1 MQGQFDPLTLWAGL
15 RGLDGISEIEVCLI
29 ASSDVME
36 PHLTYI
42 IPSLTLNR
50 RPPATASV
58 TVPALGRRT
67 YLTEERYEL

>member
-1 MQGQFDPLTLWAGL
+1 MQGQFDPSTLWAGL

-42 IPSLTLNR
+42 IPSLTVNR
-50 RPPATASV
+50 RPPATA
-58 TVPALGRRT
+58 PALERRT
-67 YLTEERYEL
+67 YLTEERHEL